1 MAVPSMTISP
11 DVARRFLLG
20 RVGLWPGRRW
30 QGKSGTLAAVRELG
44 WVQMDPV
51 TIVARSHDLVL
62 WSRVT
67 DYQPEDLQS
76 LLYEDRLLFDY
87 GGVLRIQPIEELPH
101 WRLHMERRRQD
112 SRHRTPLLDAHPD
125 LFDAVRSAVERG
137 GPIPARVLSTLIEG
151 DAAPSG
157 AAPGGTLGSYR
168 SQSILGRV
176 AYQLWMTGELMTHH
190 RQGFERHYD
199 RADRIAP
206 GRLLRPSDDGAAI
219 DYFAQQ
225 ILANA
230 GLMTVNS
237 WRSAMAYALN
247 RTVDRAEATA
257 RTGQLVANGL
267 AITVAI
273 NGVRGQHLALA
284 TARSQL
290 DALLADEIPIEWQPA
305 PAAKHPTAF
314 LLSPLDRIV
323 RRARAKTFFGF
334 DHLWEIYKPAE
345 KRRWGPFTMPI
356 LYDDALVG
364 RVDPQMDRKTGTLHL
379 NGIWLETPDLADD
392 PLFITALTEVLQD
405 LAQFLAAERI
415 EPGASDPDGLAQ
427 QLSL

>member
-1 MAVPSMTISP
+1 MAVPMTISP

-20 RVGLWPGRRW
+20 HEGLWPGRRW
-30 QGKSGTLAAVRELG
+30 QGKSGTLTAVRELG

-67 DYQPEDLQS
+67 DYRPDDLQS

-112 SRHRTPLLDAHPD
+112 RRYHMPLLDAHPD
-125 LFDAVRSAVERG
+125 LFDAVRAGVERD
-137 GPIPARVLSTLIEG
+137 GPIPARVLPTLIDG
-151 DAAPSG
+151 G
-157 AAPGGTLGSYR
+157 AAPVGVVPGGTPGSYR
-168 SQSILGRV
+168 SQSILGRI

-206 GRLLRPSDDGAAI
+206 HRLLRPSDDATAM
-219 DYFAQQ
+219 DYFARQV
-225 ILANA
+225 LANA
-230 GLMTVNS
+230 GLMTVGS

-247 RTVDRAEATA
+247 RPVDRAEATA
-257 RTGQLVANGL
+257 RTEQLVADGL

-273 NGVRGQHLALA
+273 DGVRGQHLALA
-284 TARSQL
+284 TAGPLL
-290 DALLADEIPIEWQPA
+290 DALLAGEIPSEWR
-305 PAAKHPTAF
+305 PAAASKSPTAF

-323 RRARAKTFFGF
+323 TRARAKIFFGF

-356 LYDDALVG
+356 LYDDSLVG
-364 RVDPQMDRKTGTLHL
+364 RVDPRMDRQTGTLHL
-379 NGIWLETPDLADD
+379 NGVWLETPDLADD
-392 PLFITALTEVLQD
+392 PLFVAALTRVLRD
-405 LAQFLAAERI
+405 LARFLAAERI
-415 EPGASDPDGLAQ
+415 EPGATDPDGLARR
-427 QLSL
+427 LTL